1 MIAQACLVLLGG
13 FLGGVARL
21 LVGEI
26 VGRRLGQGFPFG
38 TVVVNISGAFLIGA
52 LARLAGAAGGVLA
65 GDLFRDFAIVGVCG
79 GYTTVSSFALQTL
92 HLALEGE
99 PIRAGANVV
108 VSSGLSLLATAAGFG
123 LAAVLA
129 G

>member
-26 VGRRLGQGFPFG
+26 VSRRLGQGFPFG
-38 TVVVNISGAFLIGA
+38 TLVVNVTGAWLIGA
-52 LARLAGAAGGVLA
+52 LSGLAGAAGGVFA
-65 GDLFRDFAIVGVCG
+65 GNLVRDFAVVGICG

-92 HLALEGE
+92 YLATEGE
-99 PIRAGANVV
+99 TWKAGANILLSV
-108 VSSGLSLLATAAGFG
+108 GLSLVATATGFA
-123 LAAVLA
+123 LVAALA